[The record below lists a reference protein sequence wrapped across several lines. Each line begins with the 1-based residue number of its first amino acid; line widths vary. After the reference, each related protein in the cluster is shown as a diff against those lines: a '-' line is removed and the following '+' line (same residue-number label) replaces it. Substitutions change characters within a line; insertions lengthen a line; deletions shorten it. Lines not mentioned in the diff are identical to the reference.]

1 MADCNIEKTVK
12 RVSDKIPYT
21 YSLSHGEMLQL
32 WDMYRKHGILMSLI
46 WAYEFGFCRG
56 TRAHKR
62 KQVSVL

>member
-21 YSLSHGEMLQL
+21 YSLSHGELLQL
-32 WDMYRKHGILMSLI
+32 CNLYREHGIIMSLI

-56 TRAHKR
+56 TRAKGKGR
-62 KQVSVL
+62 VPVL